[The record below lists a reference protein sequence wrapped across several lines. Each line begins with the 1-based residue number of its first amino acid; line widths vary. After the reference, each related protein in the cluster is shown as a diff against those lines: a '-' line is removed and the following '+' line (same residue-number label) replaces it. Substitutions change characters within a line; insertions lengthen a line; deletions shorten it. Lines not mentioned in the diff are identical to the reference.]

1 MPFDVYIEENIYKP
15 LDIQRSTFRQPV
27 PSELAPD
34 MAVGYTYA
42 NGAYKT
48 EEFEYFNGI
57 MPAGSM
63 SATSTDMAKFMI
75 AHLQDG
81 RYGDKRIL
89 QEATTQEMHRQHF
102 ASDPRINGICY
113 GFFEGNLNNQKIIK
127 HGGNTPIFHSLLV
140 LLPEQNVGLFFSFNS
155 PDGAARS
162 ELLQAFLDR
171 YYPVHDSLAPQPPVD
186 FQQRA
191 GQFTGSYRAT
201 QTIHTTYEKAK
212 GLLGALV
219 VSATEDGLILL
230 SKQWVEVE
238 PLVFREVGDQETMVF
253 REDSRDRITHMFVSE
268 APHLVFEKLAWYEA
282 PMFHQILLAVFIVL
296 FLSVLAWPV
305 NALRNRLKSKK
316 KAGVLRSRQARW
328 VAGGMSALYV
338 LFLIGMVIVLSDTTS
353 LMYGVPPLLP
363 FVLVLPLLAAVL
375 TIGALCFTMLAWKN
389 RYWGVVGRVHYTL
402 VTLAAMGFIW
412 FLNYWNLLGF
422 RF

>member
-127 HGGNTPIFHSLLV
+127 HGGDTPIFHSLLV
-140 LLPEQNVGLFFSFNS
+140 LLPEQNVGLFFPSIVQTAQLGPNCYRRFLTATTLYMIRLHRNPQWTS
-155 PDGAARS
+155 SSVQDS
-162 ELLQAFLDR
+162 SQAVIEPPKPYIPCMKRRRVFWEHLM
-171 YYPVHDSLAPQPPVD
+171 LAPQ
-186 FQQRA
+186 R
-191 GQFTGSYRAT
+191 
-201 QTIHTTYEKAK
+201 
-212 GLLGALV
+212 V
-219 VSATEDGLILL
+219 VSFYSLNSGW
-230 SKQWVEVE
+230 KW
-238 PLVFREVGDQETMVF
+238 
-253 REDSRDRITHMFVSE
+253 SR
-268 APHLVFEKLAWYEA
+268 
-282 PMFHQILLAVFIVL
+282 
-296 FLSVLAWPV
+296 
-305 NALRNRLKSKK
+305 
-316 KAGVLRSRQARW
+316 
-328 VAGGMSALYV
+328 
-338 LFLIGMVIVLSDTTS
+338 
-353 LMYGVPPLLP
+353 
-363 FVLVLPLLAAVL
+363 
-375 TIGALCFTMLAWKN
+375 
-389 RYWGVVGRVHYTL
+389 
-402 VTLAAMGFIW
+402 
-412 FLNYWNLLGF
+412 
-422 RF
+422 